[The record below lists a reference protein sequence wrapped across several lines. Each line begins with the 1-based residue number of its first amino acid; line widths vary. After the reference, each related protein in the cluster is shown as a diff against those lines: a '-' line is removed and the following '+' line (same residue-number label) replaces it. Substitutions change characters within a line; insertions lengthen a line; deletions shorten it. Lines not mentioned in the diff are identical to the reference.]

1 MTVTRPDTSIGI
13 NDVLQFFIELFAFV
27 SLGVWGFVA
36 WPLPW
41 SVVVGVGAPLLA
53 IVLWALFLSPRA
65 VLHIDSYAKALI
77 EIAVMVSAAYA
88 WWDLG
93 QPIVAIVFA
102 AVAAVSGVIK
112 GRKAF
117 A

>member
-1 MTVTRPDTSIGI
+1 MTATRPDTSIRI
-13 NDVLQFFIELFAFV
+13 NDIVQFFIELFAFV
-27 SLGVWGFVA
+27 SFGVWGFVA

-41 SVVVGVGAPLLA
+41 NILVGIGAPLIA
-53 IVLWALFLSPRA
+53 IVVWALFLSPKA
-65 VLHIDSYAKALI
+65 VLQIDNYGKALI

-93 QPIVAIVFA
+93 QPIVAVVFA
-102 AVAAVSGVIK
+102 IIATISGAVK
-112 GRKAF
+112 GRQAY